1 MTPKDAADLHVER
14 WRDHWVDIAFD
25 DEVEAMTVR
34 IVRIVRYLR
43 EAKQEA
49 LTQVELQD
57 FEYDTLHALMIR
69 ETPGHAS
76 PGALAAKLGVSNP
89 GMTGRLDKLEQS
101 GFVKR
106 VPGASDRRTVD
117 VEVTRA
123 GVAIWR
129 QAMSLRGT
137 TEEELAAALSRDEL
151 ATLNRLLKK
160 LTLHVESRS

>member
-34 IVRIVRYLR
+34 IVQIVRYLR
-43 EAKQEA
+43 EAKQKA
-49 LTQVELQD
+49 LAQVGLQD
-57 FEYDTLHALMIR
+57 FEYDTLHSLMIR
-69 ETPGHAS
+69 DTPGHSS
-76 PGALAAKLGVSNP
+76 PGALAGELGVSNP
-89 GMTGRLDKLEQS
+89 GMTGRLDKLEQR

-137 TEEELAAALSRDEL
+137 TEEALAAALSRDEL
-151 ATLNRLLKK
+151 ATVNRLLKK